1 MGIVASFLRS
11 SIHETDEFQKDQAGR
26 SKSAATGET
35 AKNSFFAVV
44 YVHWVE
50 IILVV
55 AVTSYWCVGYY
66 TCFIWMGYYMSSLM
80 GENTIAHAWELNII
94 MTMVLIVL
102 MPMGGLLGDW
112 TCDYFK

>member
-1 MGIVASFLRS
+1 
-11 SIHETDEFQKDQAGR
+11 
-26 SKSAATGET
+26 
-35 AKNSFFAVV
+35 
-44 YVHWVE
+44 
-50 IILVV
+50 
-55 AVTSYWCVGYY
+55 
-66 TCFIWMGYYMSSLM
+66 MSSLM